1 MRRLAAGAL
10 LLLLSGCGEQI
21 LTVPKPAAPPPAP
34 RDIPEIPP
42 AFAESQFAGSKA
54 RGLSVRIYNTGTA
67 VVAGS
72 EISSIKSS
80 AAHSKLD
87 VPVFLIKHPTQGYIL
102 FDTGIGAASG
112 MKSDCLDAPV
122 DVAKGQDIISQLN
135 ADGVSLGQVKYVIL
149 SHLHREHAGA
159 VAGFSGATVIVDRRE
174 WAAQKERLLAKPD
187 REAIDPSRLEPL
199 LKLRLVDLSVQK
211 AFGAFDHGLD
221 LFNDGTIILVDLSG
235 HTKGSLGAWVNLD
248 GGPVLL
254 AGDATWL
261 LDNHQDR
268 AIPQKRFIADLDDYW
283 RRIYE
288 MRAMQEAVPRLVI
301 IPGHDLEVLNLQ
313 PHPDVTLAAP
323 R

>member
-1 MRRLAAGAL
+1 VAAGAL
-10 LLLLSGCGEQI
+10 LLFLIGCGEQV
-21 LTVPKPAAPPPAP
+21 LTVPKPVAPPPAP

-42 AFAESQFAGSKA
+42 AFAESQFAHSKV
-54 RGLSVRIYNTGTA
+54 RGLTMRIYDTGSA
-67 VVAGS
+67 VVPGS

-80 AAHSKLD
+80 SARSKLS

-112 MKSDCLDAPV
+112 MKSDCLNAPI

-135 ADGVSLGQVKYVIL
+135 ADGVSLGQIKYVIL

-159 VAGFSGATVIVDRRE
+159 AVGFAGATVIVDRRE
-174 WAAQKERLLAKPD
+174 WAAQKERQKTKPD
-187 REAIDPSRLEPL
+187 RDAVDPARLEPL
-199 LKLRLVDLSVQK
+199 VNLRLVDLSARQ

-221 LFNDGTIILVDLSG
+221 LFDDGTIILVDLSG
-235 HTKGSLGAWVNLD
+235 HTAGSLGAWVNLD
-248 GGPVLL
+248 SGPVLL

-268 AIPQKRFIADLDDYW
+268 AIPQKRYIADLENYW

-288 MRAMQEAVPRLVI
+288 MRAMQEAAPRLLI

-313 PHPDVTLAAP
+313 PHPDATLVPP